1 MEKFRQ
7 KVDTVSLF
15 LFVFSS
21 SWHLAYAVM
30 LKASDT
36 VPRPSILL
44 KRRHQHNCFPV
55 NFVKFLKTTF
65 FVKYLR

>member
-30 LKASDT
+30 LKV
-36 VPRPSILL
+36 VPRPSTLL
-44 KRRHQHNCFPV
+44 KWRHQHNCFPF

-65 FVKYLR
+65 FVKHLR